1 MVQFGVLRRK
11 AQLRMA
17 GDVFALASPS
27 PLHLAAFAF
36 SPIHAVIAIGICT
49 QLSTSIL
56 YGAPPLKLPLTHP
69 RLFSGRPDL
78 VCMWTNPRTCRKQLL
93 GAIEVKQ
100 EASRP
105 LLEDNL
111 LVDTYQEEKMKKDSK
126 LCRRVEVDV
135 N

>member
-1 MVQFGVLRRK
+1 
-11 AQLRMA
+11 
-17 GDVFALASPS
+17 
-27 PLHLAAFAF
+27 
-36 SPIHAVIAIGICT
+36 
-49 QLSTSIL
+49 
-56 YGAPPLKLPLTHP
+56 
-69 RLFSGRPDL
+69 
-78 VCMWTNPRTCRKQLL
+78 MWTNPRTGRKQLL

-111 LVDTYQEEKMKKDSK
+111 LVDNYQEEKMKKDSK